1 VTTCSAKKRSEAR
14 TWESRGDEERNDD
27 PVFPD
32 NGRRFGLLGLI
43 SALMLVVGACA
54 QAGGPSG
61 DQEGEGPIKI
71 GLLQPLSGSVSAAGI
86 AVRDGAE
93 IALDE
98 VNEQGGING
107 RQLELVIEDDQNDPA
122 VCTSAANKVITRDQV
137 VGVIGGWGSS
147 CTLAIIPV
155 IERQKLPLLVE
166 TSSSFAITDPNE
178 SGNDWTFRLNAP
190 TPMEAAALE
199 GKLVSELG
207 FEDVLFLAVNNDWG
221 RGSAEAFGPL
231 IEQQGGNIV
240 GTEYFE
246 EDAENFA
253 PLVTNLTQSQA
264 SSTIITTDAA
274 QIALM
279 LEQMH
284 AKGLDTK
291 VLTTGGSNF
300 PDKIIDL
307 AGEQAVTN
315 TYHTIFFAGAYDP
328 SLSAVPDRS
337 KSFVQEWKD
346 RGHEFIE
353 IGEGARGY
361 DAVYTMAEALESI
374 EGDVT
379 PASLRDALKNV
390 ELDGII
396 FGHIKFQEWN
406 GLINQNVAPVY
417 VAQVKEGGKLDFVLT
432 PEL

>member
-1 VTTCSAKKRSEAR
+1 MFLGHKV
-14 TWESRGDEERNDD
+14 
-27 PVFPD
+27 
-32 NGRRFGLLGLI
+32 RRFSLLGLV

-54 QAGGPSG
+54 QAGGPGG
-61 DQEGEGPIKI
+61 DEEDGGSIQI
-71 GLLQPLSGSVSAAGI
+71 GLLQPLSGSVSGAGI

-98 VNEQGGING
+98 INEEGGING
-107 RQLELVIEDDQNDPA
+107 RQLDLVIEDDQNDPA

-155 IERQKLPLLVE
+155 IERNEIPLLVE

-178 SGNDWTFRLNAP
+178 SGNEWTFRLNAP

-199 GKLVSELG
+199 GKLGPELG
-207 FEDVLFLAVNNDWG
+207 FRDVFVLAVNNDWG
-221 RGSAEAFGPL
+221 RGSAEAYGPL
-231 IEQQGGNIV
+231 IQEEGGSIV

-246 EDAENFA
+246 EEAENFA
-253 PLVTNLTQSQA
+253 PLVTNLAESQA
-264 SSTIITTDAA
+264 GATIITTDAA

-279 LEQMH
+279 LEQMQ

-307 AGEQAVTN
+307 AGPEAVAN
-315 TYHTIFFAGAYDP
+315 TYHTVFFAGAYDP
-328 SLSAVPDRS
+328 KLSAVPDQA
-337 KSFVQEWKD
+337 KGFVEEWEN
-346 RGHEFIE
+346 RGHDFIE

-361 DAVYTMAEALESI
+361 DAVYTMAEALKSI

-379 PASLRDALKNV
+379 PESLRGALQNV

-396 FGHIKFQEWN
+396 FGHIAFQEWN

-417 VAQVKEGGKLDFVLT
+417 VVQVDQGGKVDFVLT
-432 PEL
+432 PQQ

>member
-1 VTTCSAKKRSEAR
+1 MFRRYSTT
-14 TWESRGDEERNDD
+14 
-27 PVFPD
+27 
-32 NGRRFGLLGLI
+32 RRLSLVGL
-43 SALMLVVGACA
+43 SFAMMLVVGACA
-54 QAGGPSG
+54 QAGGPSEDQG
-61 DQEGEGPIKI
+61 DGGPIKI

-98 VNEQGGING
+98 INEEGGING
-107 RQLELVIEDDQNDPA
+107 RQLELVVEDDQNDPA

-155 IERQKLPLLVE
+155 IERNEIPLLVE
-166 TSSSFAITDPNE
+166 TSSSFTITDPNE
-178 SGNDWTFRLNAP
+178 SGNEWTFRLNAP
-190 TPMEAAALE
+190 TPMEAAALQ
-199 GKLVSELG
+199 GKLVPTLG
-207 FEDVLFLAVNNDWG
+207 FKDVFVLAVNNDWG
-221 RGSAEAFGPL
+221 RGSAEAYGPL
-231 IEQQGGNIV
+231 VQQQGGSIV

-246 EDAENFA
+246 EEAENFA
-253 PLVTNLTQSQA
+253 PLVTNLAQSQA

-279 LEQMH
+279 LEQMQ

-307 AGEQAVTN
+307 AGEEAVAN
-315 TYHTIFFAGAYDP
+315 TYHTVFFAGAYDP
-328 SLSAVPDRS
+328 KLSAVPDQAS
-337 KSFVQEWKD
+337 SFVEEWET
-346 RGHEFIE
+346 RGHDFIE

-361 DAVYTMAEALESI
+361 DAVYTMAEAVKSI

-396 FGHIKFQEWN
+396 FGHIAFQEWN

-417 VAQVKEGGKLDFVLT
+417 VVQVKEGGKVDFVLT
-432 PEL
+432 PEQ